1 MGITIRFFDMNNG
14 LTSTGRV
21 LALKGIVVQIITSLL
36 LCILALVFNTSILY
50 AVLLGCIIFVIPHSI
65 FAYWVFRYAGATK
78 NSLVAQSFS
87 QGMKIKLILT
97 SVLFIVAFSQFNA
110 HPLPLLGAYATI
122 MVSQWLAMF
131 VLK

>member
-1 MGITIRFFDMNNG
+1 MQGNLAR
-14 LTSTGRV
+14 TGRV
-21 LALKGIVVQIITSLL
+21 LALRGILVQITTSLVICIVTL
-36 LCILALVFNTSILY
+36 LFHTSFFL
-50 AVLLGCIIFVIPHSI
+50 AVLLGCISFVLPHSL

-87 QGMKIKLILT
+87 QGMKLKLILT
-97 SVLFIVAFSQFNA
+97 SILFIIAFSQFHV
-110 HPLPLLGAYATI
+110 HPLPLLGAYAII

>member
-1 MGITIRFFDMNNG
+1 MQYDLAR
-14 LTSTGRV
+14 TGRV
-21 LALKGIVVQIITSLL
+21 LALKGIVVQAFTSLL
-36 LCILALVFNTSILY
+36 LCSIVLFLDTNTLV
-50 AVLLGCIIFVIPHSI
+50 AVVFGCISFVVPHSI

-78 NSLVAQSFS
+78 NSLVAQSLS

-97 SVLFIVAFSQFNA
+97 SVLFIVAFSQFHA

>member
-1 MGITIRFFDMNNG
+1 MGITIRFFNMNNG
-14 LTSTGRV
+14 LASTGRV
-21 LALKGIVVQIITSLL
+21 LALKGIVVQIFTSLL

-50 AVLLGCIIFVIPHSI
+50 AVLLGCISFVIPHSI

-78 NSLVAQSFS
+78 NNLVAQSLS